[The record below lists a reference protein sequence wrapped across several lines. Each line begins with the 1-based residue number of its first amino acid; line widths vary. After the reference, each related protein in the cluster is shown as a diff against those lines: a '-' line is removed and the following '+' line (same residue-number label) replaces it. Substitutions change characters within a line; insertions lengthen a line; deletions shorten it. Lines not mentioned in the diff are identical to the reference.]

1 MMEEQD
7 KKRKKDFHQ
16 YELEKEHKRR
26 EDLKKLDEAE
36 RKKKEAEHEEEIK
49 KLRKHE
55 KMHEPVSS
63 RNYHLIIFKGKQINR
78 LLFGCFQSFV

>member
-26 EDLKKLDEAE
+26 EELKKLDEAE
-36 RKKKEAEHEEEIK
+36 RKKKEAEHQEEMK

-55 KMHEPVSS
+55 KMHEPVSYINLTF
-63 RNYHLIIFKGKQINR
+63 NYSQG
-78 LLFGCFQSFV
+78 QSN